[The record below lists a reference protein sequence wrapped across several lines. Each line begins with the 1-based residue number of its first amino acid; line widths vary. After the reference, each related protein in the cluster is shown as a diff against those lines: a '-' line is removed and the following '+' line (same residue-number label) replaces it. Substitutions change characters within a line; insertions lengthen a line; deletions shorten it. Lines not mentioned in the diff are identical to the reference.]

1 MSTHLHQ
8 HLDRPSLELSQLG
21 ELVRSLLAFVASFW
35 AAKPQEDT
43 AIAWEDGE
51 GTSLN

>member
-1 MSTHLHQ
+1 MSARLHQ

-21 ELVRSLLAFVASFW
+21 ELVRALLAFVAAFW
-35 AAKPQEDT
+35 ATKPQEDT

-51 GTSLN
+51 ETSRN